1 MDNTE
6 EIRLVYQVAQSFY
19 RNASSEDYVFDKKT
33 SETARAM
40 LEDYVKTLKEW
51 EWHEPEMITD
61 KAVRTMIRQTVIA
74 ILKVVHFKFD

>member
-1 MDNTE
+1 MTNTE

-19 RNASSEDYVFDKKT
+19 RNANSEDYNFTKKT

-40 LEDYVKTLKEW
+40 IGEYIKTLK

-61 KAVRTMIRQTVIA
+61 DMIRGMIRQTVIA
-74 ILKVVHFKFD
+74 ILKVAHFKFD